1 MRFAAWGACVASLL
15 LVVAAVALGVRN
27 GSDLIQQSH
36 LVFVAAGAIIGGLI
50 NVRRPG
56 NMIGLLLA
64 TTGLSFA
71 LLDASGQLAVNN
83 PEATF
88 FAWPQTWLWI
98 PANLA
103 IAAIPLCFP
112 SGRLP
117 SPRWRPLLWAAAVTA
132 ALAAIPSALR
142 PGPNSQLGY
151 GTAVINPLGV
161 PAMEDAAQIADTGF
175 PIFTGIL
182 FIAGAA
188 NLAMRARHTRG
199 TERAQV
205 KWLVY
210 AVSLA
215 GLIVIARLIAGL
227 RDGFPDQVWPVLS
240 PFWELAGAAAMTL
253 VLAAIGVAVLWYGLF
268 DIDLV
273 INRTLVYA
281 VLSGFVTGGYVLIVG
296 YLGAVF
302 HAVDGLPLSIAAA
315 GLVAVV
321 FAPLRARVQ
330 RAVNLL
336 MYGTRDDPHAALTLL
351 GHRLEQTAA
360 PGTVLTAAAESVAEA
375 LKLPYAAIDLTDD
388 DPPPGRIVVPLTYQ
402 NEQVGRL
409 ILAPRPGERDL
420 GEQDRRVLAELARRM
435 GVAVHAERLSA
446 DLRRSRER
454 LVVAREEERRRI
466 RNDLHDGLGP
476 TLAALTMRA
485 EAVQDLV
492 GPGPARELLE
502 EIIGDAEA
510 AVADVRALIEGLRPP
525 ALDSLGL
532 LRALSSHVAG
542 LPGELTIR
550 IEAPAELPALPAAT
564 EVAAYH
570 IAVEALANV
579 RRHARASRAWLRLS
593 AIDETLSLEVCD
605 NGRGPEGKAGVGTLS
620 MRDRAA
626 ELGGWCTIEPRQEG
640 GTRVLAKL
648 PARGENHGTHQHPA
662 R

>member
-1 MRFAAWGACVASLL
+1 MDR
-15 LVVAAVALGVRN
+15 RR
-27 GSDLIQQSH
+27 H
-36 LVFVAAGAIIGGLI
+36 
-50 NVRRPG
+50 RRPRR
-56 NMIGLLLA
+56 
-64 TTGLSFA
+64 
-71 LLDASGQLAVNN
+71 D
-83 PEATF
+83 
-88 FAWPQTWLWI
+88 PQ
-98 PANLA
+98 
-103 IAAIPLCFP
+103 
-112 SGRLP
+112 R
-117 SPRWRPLLWAAAVTA
+117 
-132 ALAAIPSALR
+132 LR

-161 PAMEDAAQIADTGF
+161 PAMEGAAQVADIGF
-175 PIFTGIL
+175 PVFTGIL
-182 FIAGAA
+182 FIAGAV
-188 NLAMRARHTRG
+188 NLAMRARHTRA

-215 GLIVIARLIAGL
+215 GLIVIARLVAGL
-227 RDGFPDQVWPVLS
+227 RDGFPDQIWPVLS

-268 DIDLV
+268 DI
-273 INRTLVYA
+273 
-281 VLSGFVTGGYVLIVG
+281 
-296 YLGAVF
+296 
-302 HAVDGLPLSIAAA
+302 
-315 GLVAVV
+315 
-321 FAPLRARVQ
+321 
-330 RAVNLL
+330 
-336 MYGTRDDPHAALTLL
+336 
-351 GHRLEQTAA
+351 
-360 PGTVLTAAAESVAEA
+360 
-375 LKLPYAAIDLTDD
+375 
-388 DPPPGRIVVPLTYQ
+388 
-402 NEQVGRL
+402 
-409 ILAPRPGERDL
+409 
-420 GEQDRRVLAELARRM
+420 
-435 GVAVHAERLSA
+435 
-446 DLRRSRER
+446 
-454 LVVAREEERRRI
+454 EEERRRI

-640 GTRVLAKL
+640 GTRVLAML
-648 PARGENHGTHQHPA
+648 PARGGNHGTHQHPA

>member
-1 MRFAAWGACVASLL
+1 MRSAAWVVCVASLL
-15 LVVAAVALGVRN
+15 LVAAAVVLGEWN
-27 GSDLIQQSH
+27 GFDLFQQSH
-36 LVFVAAGAIIGGLI
+36 LVFVAAAVIVGGLI

-56 NMIGLLLA
+56 NVIGLLLA

-71 LLDASGQLAVNN
+71 LLDACGQFALYDRD
-83 PEATF
+83 ATA

-103 IAAIPLCFP
+103 IAAIPLFFP
-112 SGRLP
+112 TGRLP
-117 SPRWRPLLWAAAVTA
+117 SSRWRPIIWLAAVAAVLTA
-132 ALAAIPSALR
+132 IVSALR
-142 PGPNSQLGY
+142 PGPNDQAGY
-151 GTAVINPLGV
+151 GTAVANPLGV
-161 PAMEDAAQIADTGF
+161 PALDGATQFADLGF
-175 PIFTGIL
+175 PIFAGAL
-182 FIAGAA
+182 FIAGSIS
-188 NLAMRARHTRG
+188 LALRARHARG
-199 TERAQV
+199 PERAQV
-205 KWLVY
+205 QRLVY

-215 GLIVIARLIAGL
+215 GLIVIARLVAGL
-227 RDGFPDQVWPVLS
+227 RDDIPDIPWPVRS

-253 VLAAIGVAVLWYGLF
+253 VLAAISVAVLRYGLF

-273 INRTLVYA
+273 INRTLVYG
-281 VLSGFVTGGYVLIVG
+281 VLSGFVTGGYVLVVG

-336 MYGTRDDPHAALTLL
+336 MYGRRDDPYAALALL
-351 GHRLEQTAA
+351 GRRLEESAEPGAVLATAA
-360 PGTVLTAAAESVAEA
+360 GSVAEA
-375 LKLPYAAIDLTDD
+375 LKLPYAAIELDEDG
-388 DPPPGRIVVPLTYQ
+388 DPAPGRIAVPLTYQ

-409 ILAPRPGERDL
+409 VLAPRPGERDL
-420 GEQDRRVLAELARRM
+420 GEKDRRVLADLARRM
-435 GVAVHAERLSA
+435 GIAVHAVRLSA

-454 LVVAREEERRRI
+454 LVLAREEERRRI

-492 GPGPARELLE
+492 GAGPAREMLE
-502 EIIGDAEA
+502 EIIGDAA
-510 AVADVRALIEGLRPP
+510 AAMADVRALIDGLRPP

-542 LPGELTIR
+542 LPGEPAIR
-550 IEAPAELPALPAAT
+550 LEIPAELPELPAAT

-570 IAVEALANV
+570 IAIEALTNV
-579 RRHARASRAWLRLS
+579 RRHARASEARLRL
-593 AIDETLSLEVCD
+593 AADGGALTVEVTD
-605 NGRGPEGKAGVGTLS
+605 NGRGPDGKAGVGTVS

-626 ELGGWCTIEPRQEG
+626 ELGGWCTIEPCREG
-640 GTRVLAKL
+640 GTRVLAIL
-648 PARGENHGTHQHPA
+648 PAQRGKPWNPS
-662 R
+662 RS